1 MRSAAALL
9 LLVLPIGACD
19 SAGPM
24 YQTPLTVH
32 RIDRLRVERDNCLL
46 AHAAQ
51 LDDGTSD
58 IRRVAREVALSCTA
72 ETTRMLEVAV
82 PYADAKARDGFQ
94 DEATR
99 RAADIVVSFRKTDTR
114 VDRAQPGEP
123 TPLAR

>member
-1 MRSAAALL
+1 MRSAATLL

-19 SAGPM
+19 DGRPM
-24 YQTPLTVH
+24 YETPRTVH
-32 RIDRLRVERDNCLL
+32 RIDRLRVERDNCML

-58 IRRVAREVALSCTA
+58 IRKVAREVALSCTA
-72 ETTRMLEVAV
+72 ETTKMLEVAV

-99 RAADIVVSFRKTDTR
+99 RAADILVSFRKTDTGADGR
-114 VDRAQPGEP
+114 RRGEP
-123 TPLAR
+123 TP